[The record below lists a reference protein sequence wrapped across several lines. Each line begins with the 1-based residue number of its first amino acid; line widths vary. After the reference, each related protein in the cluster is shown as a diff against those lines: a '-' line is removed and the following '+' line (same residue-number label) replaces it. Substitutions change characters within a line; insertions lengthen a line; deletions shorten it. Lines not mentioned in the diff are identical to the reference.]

1 MTYYSELDMKTKTKL
16 IFIIALILAVLL
28 AAIPVNAQTITMA
41 NPDGTATRD
50 IMVYWPNGTLYG
62 LYNDTSIIT
71 TSGDDSYIF
80 TLKPQGN
87 SIIDDPG
94 DWLTNYAFP
103 FVKTNIIA
111 ILLIFAALGLL
122 ASRR

>member
-1 MTYYSELDMKTKTKL
+1 MKTKTKL
-16 IFIIALILAVLL
+16 ILIIALILVTMI

-41 NPDGTATRD
+41 NPDSTGERD
-50 IMVYWPNGTLYG
+50 VIVYWPNGTFYG
-62 LYNDTSIIT
+62 LYNTSSIIT
-71 TSGDDSYIF
+71 IDANDSYIF

-87 SIIDDPG
+87 SIVDDPG

-111 ILLIFAALGLL
+111 ILLIFAAIGLL